1 MRMIDAD
8 KLKTELDA
16 WARIIRKPNCY
27 SRGDA
32 LHIIDTAPEVKAVP
46 VVRCRE
52 CKSHGTLKSGELFCG
67 KIKTGI
73 YGYYHTVKADDYCSY
88 GERKEDRK

>member
-1 MRMIDAD
+1 MKLIDAD
-8 KLKTELDA
+8 NLKTELDA

-46 VVRCRE
+46 VVRCGE
-52 CKSHGTLKSGELFCG
+52 CRYRQKAKVNRKGFLICPASGME
-67 KIKTGI
+67 ITD
-73 YGYYHTVKADDYCSY
+73 DDYCSY
-88 GERKEDRK
+88 GAKMEDKP